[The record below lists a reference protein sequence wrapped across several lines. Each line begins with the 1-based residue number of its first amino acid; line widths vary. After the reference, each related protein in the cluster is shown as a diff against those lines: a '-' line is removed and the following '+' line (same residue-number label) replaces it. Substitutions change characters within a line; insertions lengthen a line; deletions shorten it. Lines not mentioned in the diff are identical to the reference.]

1 MNQRGEATLLCILV
15 LVVLS
20 GLVTLCGLRL
30 QHSFS
35 NMKKRTELFLCVK
48 ETKGELHRYLK
59 FMGRT
64 NWALKNTTRAQMVAL
79 FIPGLQGAAFKAD
92 KIKRILKASQNVSLI
107 FYYTK
112 LAELKNKGCPLDP
125 RMALTPFELSG
136 TVYKRG
142 PDDRALIRS
151 EKWTYLYLS
160 KPYLISLEVQTAGM
174 EAIYPRIKYIAEEK
188 GAKLSSLLSLRQVPR
203 AYYSWDFFY

>member
-1 MNQRGEATLLCILV
+1 MNQRGEATLLCVLV

-35 NMKKRTELFLCVK
+35 NLKKRTELFLCVK
-48 ETKGELHRYLK
+48 ETKGELDRYLK

-79 FIPGLQGAAFKAD
+79 FIPGMQGAALKAD
-92 KIKRILKASQNVSLI
+92 KIKRIIKTAQNASLI
-107 FYYTK
+107 LYYKK
-112 LAELKNKGCPLDP
+112 LTELKGKGCPLDP
-125 RMALTPFELSG
+125 RMVLTPFELAG
-136 TVYKRG
+136 KGYKRG

-151 EKWTYLYLS
+151 DKWTYMFLS
-160 KPYLISLEVQTAGM
+160 KPYFLSLQVQTLGM
-174 EAIYPRIKYIAEEK
+174 EAINPRIKYIAEEK
-188 GAKLSSLLSLRQVPR
+188 GAKLSSLLSLR
-203 AYYSWDFFY
+203 

>member
-15 LVVLS
+15 LVILS

-64 NWALKNTTRAQMVAL
+64 NWALKNTTRAQLVAL
-79 FIPGLQGAAFKAD
+79 FIPGLQGAALKAD
-92 KIKRILKASQNVSLI
+92 KIKRIIKTAQNTSLI
-107 FYYTK
+107 LYYKK
-112 LAELKNKGCPLDP
+112 LAELKGKGCPLDP
-125 RMALTPFELSG
+125 RMVLTPFELAG
-136 TVYKRG
+136 NGYKRG
-142 PDDRALIRS
+142 MDDRALIRS
-151 EKWTYLYLS
+151 EKWTYIYLS
-160 KPYLISLEVQTAGM
+160 KPYLLSLEVQTNGM
-174 EAIYPRIKYIAEEK
+174 EAINPNIKFIAEEK
-188 GAKLSSLLSLRQVPR
+188 GAKLSSLLSLR
-203 AYYSWDFFY
+203 

>member
-1 MNQRGEATLLCILV
+1 MNQRGEATLLCVFV
-15 LVVLS
+15 LIALS

-64 NWALKNTTRAQMVAL
+64 NWALKNTTRAQLVAL
-79 FIPGLQGAAFKAD
+79 FIPGLQGAAVNAD
-92 KIKRILKASQNVSLI
+92 KIKRIIKAAQSAGLI
-107 FYYTK
+107 FYYKK
-112 LAELKNKGCPLDP
+112 LNELKGKGCTLDP

-136 TVYKRG
+136 KGYKRG
-142 PDDRALIRS
+142 LDDRALIRS
-151 EKWTYLYLS
+151 EKWTYIYLS
-160 KPYLISLEVQTAGM
+160 KPYLLTLEVQAAGM
-174 EAIYPRIKYIAEEK
+174 EAINPRIRYIAEEK
-188 GAKLSSLLSLRQVPR
+188 GAKLSSLLSLR
-203 AYYSWDFFY
+203 